1 MELISLAVQW
11 LSMRDLY
18 IFHGSLG
25 SGKTTAIENL
35 RETKRFENSVVI
47 ENELASEN
55 IDQEKIGENVYDI
68 SGLCVCCSTGNE
80 LNEALNEAYE
90 HTEEDTPVIL
100 ETTGAANIVNV
111 LKKVVVNREFN
122 KKYNIAASIFVIGL
136 QNDLDIQEMKSEIL
150 VSDLVL
156 LNKTDLVKEE
166 KIEEYQSEIEN
177 IKQDVKI
184 LKTRNSKFSLD
195 KLTEESKLNAYLAD
209 AVSEALEDEHEYDR
223 YEVVE
228 GLVFGSRKQFIDK
241 FEEVSSEYPI
251 GRMKG
256 TIEIQGQRKFVEYSS
271 GKLSFEEDREV
282 RNDKMVVIGGENV
295 YEAVQ
300 EIQKT

>member
-1 MELISLAVQW
+1 
-11 LSMRDLY
+11 MRDLY

-35 RETKRFENSVVI
+35 RKTKKFENSVVI

-90 HTEEDTPVIL
+90 HTKEDKPVIL

-111 LKKVVVNREFN
+111 LKKIVVDQEFSN
-122 KKYNIAASIFVIGL
+122 KYNIASSIFVIGL
-136 QNDLDIQEMKSEIL
+136 QNNLEIHEMKSEIL

-166 KIEEYQSEIEN
+166 KVEEYRSEIEN

-184 LKTRNSKFSLD
+184 LTTKNSEFSVN
-195 KLTEESKLNAYLAD
+195 KLTEKSELNKYLAD
-209 AVSEALEDEHEYDR
+209 AVSDALDSEHQYDR
-223 YEVVE
+223 YEVLE
-228 GLVFGSRKQFIDK
+228 GLEFDSKEQFVDK
-241 FEEVSSEYPI
+241 FEEVSSKYPI

-256 TIEIQGQRKFVEYSS
+256 TIDIQGQRKFVEYSS
-271 GKLSFEEDREV
+271 GNLSFEDDRDVE
-282 RNDKMVVIGGENV
+282 NDKMVIIGGETV
-295 YEAVQ
+295 YEAGQRIQ
-300 EIQKT
+300 EA